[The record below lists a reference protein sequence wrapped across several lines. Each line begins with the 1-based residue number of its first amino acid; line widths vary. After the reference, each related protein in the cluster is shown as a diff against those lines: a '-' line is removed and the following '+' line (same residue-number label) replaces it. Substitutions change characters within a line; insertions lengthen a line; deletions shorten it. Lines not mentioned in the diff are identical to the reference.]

1 MNTKQ
6 RTAIFLIVG
15 LLILGCAAQQFV
27 GLALTPT
34 PTFSPTY
41 VALNV
46 NEYPGFTVYWKQTLW
61 ESAVRGTIVTEDFEK
76 DEADYGEIAFPY
88 LTGNGFFL
96 TGQSTAQILN
106 DETLLNTGNL
116 IHFRGWENGL
126 IFTFPNDTAVEA
138 FGFDYKPSETW
149 QLTVNGSVITIPDG
163 RRGFIGIVVHEEY
176 PKQFVFSCAEDVQ
189 GGLSVDNISYV
200 PINSP

>member
-6 RTAIFLIVG
+6 RIAISLIVG
-15 LLILGCAAQQFV
+15 LLILGCGVKQFV
-27 GLALTPT
+27 DLTLTPT

-46 NEYPGFTVYWKQTLW
+46 NEDPGFTVYWKRTLW
-61 ESAVRGTIVTEDFEK
+61 EGAISRTIITEDFEK

-116 IHFRGWENGL
+116 IHFRDWENGL
-126 IFTFPNDTAVEA
+126 TFTFPNDTAVEA

-149 QLTVNGSVITIPDG
+149 QLTVNSSVITIQSEE
-163 RRGFIGIVVHEEY
+163 RRVGKECR
-176 PKQFVFSCAEDVQ
+176 SR
-189 GGLSVDNISYV
+189 
-200 PINSP
+200 